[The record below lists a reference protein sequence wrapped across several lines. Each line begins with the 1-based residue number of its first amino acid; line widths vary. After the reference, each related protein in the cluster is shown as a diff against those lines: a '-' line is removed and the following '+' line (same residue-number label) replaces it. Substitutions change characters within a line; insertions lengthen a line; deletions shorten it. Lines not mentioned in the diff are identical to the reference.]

1 MKFTLGNLI
10 GLPSKKESL
19 GRFYRY
25 RSVFH
30 DYVVYV
36 LWIKFVYLLWT
47 PYNFEE
53 TGSAI

>member
-10 GLPSKKESL
+10 GLPSKNESL